1 MAPRVSHGHGCRHK
15 PCDGRSQAGAGRAG
29 YRGPS
34 TLETAF
40 RHDMSEGVS
49 CMVMDGNKACGE
61 DHFVAYIDLEI

>member
-40 RHDMSEGVS
+40 RQLSARRAGGRANELAAVF
-49 CMVMDGNKACGE
+49 CFTEKEV
-61 DHFVAYIDLEI
+61 I